1 MGSNQ
6 DLLLSTFIKQSN
18 NTNIGFIYSEL
29 YPSIIRTDGSGNT
42 LWTWTLLYNHTDL
55 VYQNKQLEKENVYV
69 SSLSPNAILWYSII
83 NYNTGNFTR
92 NQCYQLINDLA
103 FNLNSINNLQ
113 TSTFKINEDYLGSL
127 HTTLMLQGNLCIF
140 CKLSIELHLI

>member
-92 NQCYQLINDLA
+92 NQC
-103 FNLNSINNLQ
+103 
-113 TSTFKINEDYLGSL
+113 
-127 HTTLMLQGNLCIF
+127 
-140 CKLSIELHLI
+140 